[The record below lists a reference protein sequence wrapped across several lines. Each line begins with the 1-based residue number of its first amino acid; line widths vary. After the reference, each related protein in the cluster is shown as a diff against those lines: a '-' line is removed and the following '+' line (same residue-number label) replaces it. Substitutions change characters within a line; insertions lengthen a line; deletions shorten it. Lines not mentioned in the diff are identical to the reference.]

1 MTPEDQSNYVLK
13 LWDADIITIEE
24 ARASLSLSGDAETI
38 AQLKIIQQAKINTV
52 LNGMNENSQEN
63 TPQDNKEIKDT
74 EKSVDEDKEVKTSE
88 EVQKVD
94 GV

>member
-1 MTPEDQSNYVLK
+1 
-13 LWDADIITIEE
+13 
-24 ARASLSLSGDAETI
+24 
-38 AQLKIIQQAKINTV
+38 
-52 LNGMNENSQEN
+52 MNENSQEN